1 MENQTKCS
9 LKKHAGINAISYC
22 QECDKYMCNKCQSH
36 HDEIMEDHHK
46 YNLKDLGNIFTG
58 ICKEPNHKN
67 ELEFFCEDH
76 NQLCCS
82 SCISK
87 IKDKGYGQHSECK
100 VCTIEK
106 IKGDKKEVLAQNIK
120 ILEKYLKEIENSLN
134 ELKKIIDKV
143 NANKQEL
150 KLKISKIFTQIRNI
164 INQREDE
171 LLLKVDNI
179 FKNRYVDDDFINKN
193 KNLSNKIKK
202 SLEKGKLINNEWDN
216 SNIKL
221 NSIINDSLN
230 IENII
235 NNINEINKTIE
246 KYKSNDEEI
255 IFIPDNEKDINNQLE
270 IIKKFGELVPKDELL
285 SIDGLEKDAI
295 EMVMNEGKCSRQAAI
310 QALRAH
316 NGDPVEALLD
326 VGN

>member
-1 MENQTKCS
+1 M
-9 LKKHAGINAISYC
+9 
-22 QECDKYMCNKCQSH
+22 
-36 HDEIMEDHHK
+36 
-46 YNLKDLGNIFTG
+46 
-58 ICKEPNHKN
+58 
-67 ELEFFCEDH
+67 
-76 NQLCCS
+76 
-82 SCISK
+82 
-87 IKDKGYGQHSECK
+87 
-100 VCTIEK
+100 
-106 IKGDKKEVLAQNIK
+106 
-120 ILEKYLKEIENSLN
+120 N

-193 KNLSNKIKK
+193 KNFSNKIKK

-270 IIKKFGELVPKDELL
+270 SIKKFGELVPKDELL
-285 SIDGLEKDAI
+285 SIDGLDKDAI
-295 EMVMNEGKCSRQAAI
+295 ETVMNEGKCSRQVAI

-316 NGDPVEALLD
+316 NGDIVEALLD